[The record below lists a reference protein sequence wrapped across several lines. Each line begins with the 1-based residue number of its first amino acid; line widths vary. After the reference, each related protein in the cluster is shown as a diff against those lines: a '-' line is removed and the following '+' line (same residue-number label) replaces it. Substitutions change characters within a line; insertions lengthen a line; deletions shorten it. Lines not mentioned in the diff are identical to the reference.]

1 MRQYLSKDYLRALC
15 FSASIGLMGLFY
27 GLLNNG
33 GRNVHVLTS
42 PIDDWLPLIP
52 SMAIP
57 YIGWYP
63 YIIIGILYLCYKD
76 RSAYYR
82 TIIVMN
88 IGLIVCYFI
97 YFYYQTT
104 VIRPE
109 VIPDTWDKKLLLDY
123 VYGVDNPYNCFPSIH
138 ALHSYVI
145 MRGALAARTIRKSVK
160 AAFVAGAVLIIIST
174 LLVKQ
179 HVIYDALG
187 SVVLG
192 EIVFMIITK
201 VWNSYSRTRQGSTSR
216 AALTKPPRPD
226 QDVNL

>member
-1 MRQYLSKDYLRALC
+1 MRQFLSKSYLRALL

-27 GLLNNG
+27 GLLNHG
-33 GRNVHVLTS
+33 GRPIHVLSS
-42 PIDDWLPLIP
+42 PIDDRLPLIP
-52 SMAIP
+52 AMAIP

-63 YIIIGILYLCYKD
+63 YIIIGIMYLCLKD

-82 TIIVMN
+82 TLIVMN
-88 IGLIVCYFI
+88 IGLIVCYLI
-97 YFYYQTT
+97 YFFYQTT

-109 VIPDTWDKKLLLDY
+109 VFPDRWDRKLLLDF

-145 MRGALAARTIRKSVK
+145 MRGALAAKTVRKSIK
-160 AAFVAGAVLIIIST
+160 TAFVIGAMTIIVST

-187 SVVLG
+187 SMLLG
-192 EIVFMIITK
+192 EIAFILVTK
-201 VWNSYSRTRQGSTSR
+201 AWNSYSRSRQSIPR
-216 AALTKPPRPD
+216 ATLNKPPRPD
-226 QDVNL
+226 QDMNL